1 MRVKNIV
8 DEDFVNYKRPSMF
21 ISTSICDWKCC
32 KEQHLDVSICQNA
45 DIVKQPTIDISA
57 DEIFRRYISNP
68 ISEVVVFGGLES
80 FLQFDEM
87 YEVIKTFR
95 DNGCNDIIIIYTGYE
110 IKEISEQCNKL
121 KADFNNIILKTGRYI
136 PNHQPHYDEILGI
149 NLISDN
155 QKGVVLC

>member
-1 MRVKNIV
+1 MRIKGLI

-80 FLQFDEM
+80 FMQFDEM

-95 DNGCNDIIIIYTGYE
+95 DNGCNDTIIIYTGYE
-110 IKEISEQCNKL
+110 IEEISEQCDKL
-121 KADFNNIILKTGRYI
+121 KTNFNNIILKTGRYI

>member
-1 MRVKNIV
+1 MRIKGLI

-32 KEQHLDVSICQNA
+32 KEQNLDISICQNA

-68 ISEVVVFGGLES
+68 ISEVVVFGGLEPMM
-80 FLQFDEM
+80 QFDEM

-95 DNGCNDIIIIYTGYE
+95 NNGCNDTIIIYTGYE
-110 IKEISEQCNKL
+110 IEEISEQCNKL
-121 KADFNNIILKTGRYI
+121 KTDFKNIILKTGRFI
-136 PNHQPHYDEILGI
+136 PDHHPHYDEILGI

-155 QKGVVLC
+155 QKGVILC